1 MLMKLTEGSQPLTK
15 EILLKET
22 HVNLVN
28 MIDEQYTPVPK
39 FFTGDEEERVEWVK
53 NVIQEVIELNWHH
66 FDKDNNRSLD
76 EEECF
81 TLIQDLQPKRY
92 LEREGFHN
100 VFKLYDT
107 NGDGEFDKAE
117 LAVLLHKIHGDVA
130 VYSQEKILINMND
143 NLKQLIIDNNVAR
156 VFKGTEADRLVWV

>member
-1 MLMKLTEGSQPLTK
+1 MKLTEGIQPLTK

-22 HVNLVN
+22 YVNLVN

-39 FFTGDEEERVEWVK
+39 FFTGDEEERVKWVK

-81 TLIQDLQPKRY
+81 TLI
-92 LEREGFHN
+92 
-100 VFKLYDT
+100 
-107 NGDGEFDKAE
+107 
-117 LAVLLHKIHGDVA
+117 
-130 VYSQEKILINMND
+130 
-143 NLKQLIIDNNVAR
+143 
-156 VFKGTEADRLVWV
+156 